1 MKLRGNVLETPR
13 NNGRGVSTVKIDIHA
28 KNLDLNR
35 SSEEYIHKKIGG
47 LRRRLPRMDGAKME
61 VSRTTSRAADERFR
75 AQMTLDVGGYTLRG
89 QDTASTL
96 FAAVDSV
103 SDIVDGQVRRFRGKM
118 RRGARGRRAAVA
130 DGFAPPRADVPQPAA
145 NGADADA
152 DADEELG
159 AIARTKRFEMSPM
172 SVEDAILQM
181 EMLGHGFFL
190 FFNMDTDEYNVAYRR
205 RDGDYGIIEPEL
217 V

>member
-1 MKLRGNVLETPR
+1 M
-13 NNGRGVSTVKIDIHA
+13 KIDIHA

-35 SSEEYIHKKIGG
+35 TSEAYIHKKIGAIG
-47 LRRRLPRMDGAKME
+47 RRLPRMERAKME
-61 VSRTTSRAADERFR
+61 VSRTASRAADERFR
-75 AQMTLDVGGYTLRG
+75 AQMTLDVGRYTLRG

-103 SDIVDGQVRRFRGKM
+103 ADIVDGQVRRFRGKM
-118 RRGARGRRAAVA
+118 RRGSHGRRAAK
-130 DGFAPPRADVPQPAA
+130 GFANLRADAPPSDDPPT
-145 NGADADA
+145 NGADLDA
-152 DADEELG
+152 DGADGEDALG
-159 AIARTKRFEMSPM
+159 AVARTKRFEMSPM

-190 FFNMDTDEYNVAYRR
+190 FYNMDSDEYNVAYRR
-205 RDGDYGIIEPEL
+205 RDGDYGVIEPEL

>member
-1 MKLRGNVLETPR
+1 M
-13 NNGRGVSTVKIDIHA
+13 KIDVHA

-35 SSEEYIHKKIGG
+35 TSEEYIRKKIGAIG
-47 LRRRLPRMDGAKME
+47 RRLPRMERAKME

-75 AQMTLDVGGYTLRG
+75 AQMTLDVGKYTLRG
-89 QDTASTL
+89 QDTAATL

-103 SDIVDGQVRRFRGKM
+103 ADIVDGQVRRFRGKM
-118 RRGARGRRAAVA
+118 RRGSHGRRAAK
-130 DGFAPPRADVPQPAA
+130 GFANLRADAPPPDDPTA
-145 NGADADA
+145 NGAEPDDAD
-152 DADEELG
+152 DGDEALG
-159 AIARTKRFEMSPM
+159 AVARTKRFEMSPM

-190 FFNMDTDEYNVAYRR
+190 FYNMDSDEYNVAYRR
-205 RDGDYGIIEPEL
+205 QDGDYGIIEPEL

>member
-1 MKLRGNVLETPR
+1 M
-13 NNGRGVSTVKIDIHA
+13 KIDVHA

-35 SSEEYIHKKIGG
+35 TSDEYIRKKIGAIG
-47 LRRRLPRMDGAKME
+47 RRLPRMERAKME

-75 AQMTLDVGGYTLRG
+75 AQMTLDVGRYTLRG

-103 SDIVDGQVRRFRGKM
+103 ADIVDGQVRRFRGKM
-118 RRGARGRRAAVA
+118 RRGGRGRRVAKGFANLRA
-130 DGFAPPRADVPQPAA
+130 DGPPPPSDPAD
-145 NGADADA
+145 NGAETDDADDGGEA
-152 DADEELG
+152 LG
-159 AIARTKRFEMSPM
+159 AVARTKRFEMSPM

-190 FFNMDTDEYNVAYRR
+190 FFNMDSDEYNVAYRR

>member
-1 MKLRGNVLETPR
+1 M
-13 NNGRGVSTVKIDIHA
+13 KIDIHA

-35 SSEEYIHKKIGG
+35 TSEDYIHKKIGAIG
-47 LRRRLPRMDGAKME
+47 RRLPRMERAKME
-61 VSRTTSRAADERFR
+61 VSRTASRAADERFR
-75 AQMTLDVGGYTLRG
+75 AQMTLDVGRYTLRG

-103 SDIVDGQVRRFRGKM
+103 ADIVDGQVRRFRGKM
-118 RRGARGRRAAVA
+118 RRGSHGRRAAKGFANLRADAPPPMPDDPPSDGADLDA
-130 DGFAPPRADVPQPAA
+130 DGAD
-145 NGADADA
+145 GD
-152 DADEELG
+152 ELG
-159 AIARTKRFEMSPM
+159 AVARTKRFEMSPM

-190 FFNMDTDEYNVAYRR
+190 FYNMDSDEYNVAYRR

>member
-1 MKLRGNVLETPR
+1 MN
-13 NNGRGVSTVKIDIHA
+13 IDIHA
-28 KNLDLNR
+28 KNLDLNP
-35 SSEEYIHKKIGG
+35 SAEDYIHKKLGRIQ
-47 LRRRLPRMDGAKME
+47 RRLPKVDGGKLE
-61 VSRTTSRAADERFR
+61 VSRTASRSANERVR
-75 AQMTLDVGGYTLRG
+75 AQMTLEVGGYTLRG
-89 QDTASTL
+89 QDTGANL
-96 FAAVDSV
+96 FAAVDAV
-103 SDIVDGQVRRFRGKM
+103 TDVVDGQARRFKGKM

-130 DGFAPPRADVPQPAA
+130 NGFASPRAADADSDIADAIPS

-152 DADEELG
+152 DADDELG
-159 AIARTKRFEMSPM
+159 AVARVKRFEMSPM

-190 FFNMDTDEYNVAYRR
+190 FFNMDADEYNVAYRR